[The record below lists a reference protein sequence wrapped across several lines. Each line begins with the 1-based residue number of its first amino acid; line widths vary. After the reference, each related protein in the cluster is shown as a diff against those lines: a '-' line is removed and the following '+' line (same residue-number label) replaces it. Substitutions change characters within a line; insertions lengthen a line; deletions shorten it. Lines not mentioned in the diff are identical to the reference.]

1 MRTFSILF
9 TLVVS
14 NLLAACSTD
23 FPPPPDGPPE
33 TSGPTTIHIR
43 SDQAPAFVVFRDGL
57 DAPWQAATM
66 AGPTFYT
73 AEVHGPYMV
82 TVVCEDPATGRSRTL
97 QVARTLDDVDTF
109 TLSCDLPVMAMKRS
123 TVTGH
128 MVQAGFVQLG
138 SSSDSSDVA
147 DWDFQLSAADG
158 LYDLVAT
165 TADRIRVQRGFEVK
179 GDLEVSPPVDVA
191 AEGEAFADVAFTAAT
206 ATADETL
213 AASVDFLT
221 AKTPTPV
228 RIYAGPAA
236 TAKAVR
242 NITLIDTDT
251 QRAAVRA
258 TSGTAVRELRRS
270 FRIGDD
276 TAYTLP
282 PSLGGVQWVSENGQ
296 LSASWTTLPPLDQ
309 LDVSAMRFAAD
320 GSIAIKHD
328 LAVTPAFLVATG
340 TTHITIDT
348 EIPDYKPAWRI
359 DFAGAYTRDLTTEKT
374 VKDERA
380 TSSVTEAVNAP
391 QTDAGGTTSRTAGA
405 HVLR

>member
-1 MRTFSILF
+1 M
-9 TLVVS
+9 
-14 NLLAACSTD
+14 
-23 FPPPPDGPPE
+23 PPDGG
-33 TSGPTTIHIR
+33 TTTTIHIR

-66 AGPTFYT
+66 AGPTSYT

-82 TVVCEDPATGRSRTL
+82 TVVCEEPATGRSRTL
-97 QVARTLDDVDTF
+97 QVARTPDDVNTF
-109 TLSCDLPVMAMKRS
+109 TLSCALPVMASKGS

-138 SSSDSSDVA
+138 SSSDSSEVA
-147 DWDFQLSAADG
+147 DWDFQLSVADG
-158 LYDLVAT
+158 LYDLIAT
-165 TADRIRVQRGFEVK
+165 STERIRVQRGFEVT

-191 AEGEAFADVAFTAAT
+191 SEGEAFADVAFTAAN

-213 AASVDFLT
+213 AASVDFVT

-228 RIYAGPAA
+228 TIYAGPAA

-258 TSGTAVRELRRS
+258 TSGTAVRELQRP
-270 FRIGDD
+270 FRIGDN
-276 TAYTLP
+276 TQYTLP
-282 PSLGGVQWVSENGQ
+282 PALGGVQWGNENGQ
-296 LSASWTTLPPLDQ
+296 LSATWTTLPPLDR
-309 LDVSAMRFAAD
+309 LDVVATRFAAD

-328 LAVTPAFLVATG
+328 LAVTPAFLAATG

-348 EIPDYKPAWRI
+348 EIPDYKPEWRI
-359 DFAGAYTRDLTTEKT
+359 DFTGAYTRDLTTEQT
-374 VKDERA
+374 VKDEHA
-380 TSSVTEAVNAP
+380 TSSVSEAVNAP
-391 QTDAGGTTSRTAGA
+391 QAGSGATSRIAGTPA
-405 HVLR
+405 QR